1 MPHNQ
6 IIDQLTQIILQKACP
21 HPLRVAIDGVD
32 ASGKTTFTDALAES
46 LKATPRQ
53 IIRASVDDFHL
64 PRAIRHRRGSLS
76 PKGFYQD
83 SFDYPAL
90 IKNLLKPLGPAGTRR
105 YQTKVFDLDSDC
117 AASSE
122 IRLAHDGAILLMDG
136 IFLLR
141 PKLVPYWD
149 LTVYLH
155 ANFSNTLTRGVKR
168 DAELFGSKQEAEHRY
183 QIRYI
188 PGQKLYHAEAHP
200 FDRADI
206 VIDNNHLDDP
216 EILRISKKLIQS
228 G

>member
-1 MPHNQ
+1 MPQTQ
-6 IIDQLTQIILQKACP
+6 IIGQLTQIILQKACA

-122 IRLAHDGAILLMDG
+122 IRLANDAAILLMDG

-141 PKLVPYWD
+141 PELLPYWD
-149 LTVYLH
+149 LTILLH
-155 ANFSNTLTRGVKR
+155 ADFSNTLIRGVKR
-168 DAELFGSKQEAEHRY
+168 DAELFGSKQAAEKRY
-183 QIRYI
+183 QVRYI
-188 PGQKLYHAEAHP
+188 PGQKIYHSQARP
-200 FDRADI
+200 FEKADI
-206 VIDNNHLDDP
+206 VIDNDQLEDP
-216 EILRISKKLIQS
+216 KILRISKKLIQS
-228 G
+228 